1 MIGYVICGATA
12 TGKTN
17 LGIELAKKVHG
28 EIISADS
35 RQIYKYL
42 NIGTAKVTPEETQ
55 EIPHHLIDIF
65 EPSYRAS
72 VVDVATQAHVVIED
86 CMARNITP
94 IIVGG
99 TGFYIDAF
107 IKEMLPD
114 VPEVSDNTLEKYTS
128 LSTEEIKEH
137 VRKLDPILALSI
149 DTTNRDR
156 MIRALSIIDHMGT
169 IPAKI
174 PVKFSQP
181 IEWTWIGLSI
191 PRNEHQELIK
201 NSRATRERTEAII
214 AEAQQLLDANFL
226 TLERCE
232 ELGLEYKLAA
242 QYIKGELSLEEFQ
255 QQLFHKICQYA
266 KRQETWFK
274 RNQDIQWFN
283 PLTTSNEEII
293 KSLIQ

>member
-42 NIGTAKVTPEETQ
+42 NIGTAKVAPEETRG
-55 EIPHHLIDIF
+55 IPHHLIDIF
-65 EPSYRAS
+65 EPSLRAS
-72 VVDVATQAHVVIED
+72 VVDVATQAHAVIED
-86 CMARNITP
+86 CIARNVTP

-107 IKEMLPD
+107 IKEMLPE
-114 VPEVSDNTLEKYTS
+114 VPPISGDALEKYTS
-128 LSTEEIKEH
+128 LSTEEIKDR
-137 VRKLDPILALSI
+137 VRELDPILALSI
-149 DTTNRDR
+149 ETSNRDR
-156 MIRALSIIDHMGT
+156 MIRALSIIESMGA
-169 IPAKI
+169 IPAKV
-174 PVKFSQP
+174 PVEFSQP
-181 IEWTWIGLSI
+181 IEWKWIGLSI
-191 PRNEHQELIK
+191 PREDHQELIK
-201 NSRATRERTEAII
+201 NSRATRERTEAIVT
-214 AEAQQLLDANFL
+214 ETQQLLDANIL

-274 RNQDIQWFN
+274 RNPDIQWFN
-283 PLTTSNEEII
+283 PLTTSSEEII